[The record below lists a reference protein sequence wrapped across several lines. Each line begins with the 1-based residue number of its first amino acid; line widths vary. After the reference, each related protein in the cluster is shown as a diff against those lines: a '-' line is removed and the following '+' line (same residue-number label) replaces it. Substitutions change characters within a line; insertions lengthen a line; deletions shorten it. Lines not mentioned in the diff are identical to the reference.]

1 MNRYEAIIKFG
12 ELILEHIHRDSCE
25 RNRANATEQM
35 KMLAVLLA
43 EQVKAD
49 RE

>member
-1 MNRYEAIIKFG
+1 VNRYEAIIKFG
-12 ELILEHIHRDSCE
+12 ELILEHVHRDGCE

-43 EQVKAD
+43 EQVRAEKS
-49 RE
+49 